1 MKYNNTSDDV
11 KHQNFMKVVKKVDST
26 FLGGNPT
33 LSSMEDWSKTVKDN
47 PVIIIFG
54 IKYIFDLLNKRRF
67 PDDSQIDNK
76 SKIN

>member
-1 MKYNNTSDDV
+1 
-11 KHQNFMKVVKKVDST
+11 
-26 FLGGNPT
+26 
-33 LSSMEDWSKTVKDN
+33 MEDWSKTVKDN